1 VLLLKRTPSTSID
14 VLTLATTV
22 DCARHHLSRVVTP
35 WMCRQTLGSFNPNSK
50 KNYSVLPAVVLVAG
64 ACVGSVPTRWAKY
77 HALFSAAF
85 LLAGGTMLIL
95 VLPLVAP
102 VHQSAA
108 TIFLN
113 FDLSDVAKNG
123 LPNVAYMFLIGT
135 IMPQGT
141 FIGFEL

>member
-1 VLLLKRTPSTSID
+1 MLR
-14 VLTLATTV
+14 
-22 DCARHHLSRVVTP
+22 
-35 WMCRQTLGSFNPNSK
+35 
-50 KNYSVLPAVVLVAG
+50 AVVLVAG
-64 ACVGSVPTRWAKY
+64 ACVCSVPTKWAEY
-77 HALFSAAF
+77 HALFCAAF
-85 LLAGGTMLIL
+85 LLAGGTVLTL

-108 TIFLN
+108 TVFFN
-113 FDLSDVAKNG
+113 FDITDVAKNG

>member
-1 VLLLKRTPSTSID
+1 
-14 VLTLATTV
+14 
-22 DCARHHLSRVVTP
+22 
-35 WMCRQTLGSFNPNSK
+35 M
-50 KNYSVLPAVVLVAG
+50 LVAG
-64 ACVGSVPTRWAKY
+64 ACVCSVPTRWAEY
-77 HALFSAAF
+77 HAAFCAAF
-85 LLAGGTMLIL
+85 LLAGGTTLTL

-108 TIFLN
+108 TVFFN
-113 FDLSDVAKNG
+113 FDVADVAKNG